1 MLRKRA
7 KIENDYKLKKLHQAA
22 VTYSMPCRGG
32 SLGLFT
38 RFTTKGKIRHALY
51 MGLTYMR
58 WLDDIAD
65 ESEMLY
71 KKKLELLKKQL
82 NFLKECRK
90 RDFTS
95 LELSML
101 CIEQRCAYFFI
112 KDCIEALKER
122 GLNKKGIEEIIDT
135 YFLLIKSILIDTEN
149 QNKVLN
155 EKDFYNKVYYTRAG
169 GFRAYAYAFTNSP
182 SKNLKESFKH
192 FGYMF
197 QRNNDHID
205 IADDLK
211 SGIINFTRQEIK
223 KYNIDMEKYKSD
235 YSLLVDY
242 LASET
247 TFFEDRAKLLKK
259 WKKII
264 EKGIPEMPFFIRILM
279 RRYLEFDCP
288 KKLEKPGTIYYET
301 RKFIKKEGRKSILG
315 YKGSILVAFFVSR
328 RLVYYLFKPN
338 NCLKKS
344 SESASS

>member
-7 KIENDYKLKKLHQAA
+7 RPENDYKLKKLHQAA

-65 ESEMLY
+65 ESDMLY

-101 CIEQRCAYFFI
+101 YIEQRCAYFFI
-112 KDCIEALKER
+112 KDCTEALKER

-149 QNKVLN
+149 QNKILA
-155 EKDFYNKVYYTRAG
+155 EKDFYNK
-169 GFRAYAYAFTNSP
+169 
-182 SKNLKESFKH
+182 
-192 FGYMF
+192 
-197 QRNNDHID
+197 
-205 IADDLK
+205 
-211 SGIINFTRQEIK
+211 
-223 KYNIDMEKYKSD
+223 
-235 YSLLVDY
+235 
-242 LASET
+242 
-247 TFFEDRAKLLKK
+247 
-259 WKKII
+259 
-264 EKGIPEMPFFIRILM
+264 
-279 RRYLEFDCP
+279 
-288 KKLEKPGTIYYET
+288 
-301 RKFIKKEGRKSILG
+301 
-315 YKGSILVAFFVSR
+315 
-328 RLVYYLFKPN
+328 
-338 NCLKKS
+338 
-344 SESASS
+344 